1 MASDETS
8 ALRSTVRLAPRGG
21 GDVHVETGVPVLDR
35 LLEQVAR
42 YGRFDLTLAV
52 ASDTAETQ
60 IIAAGRALGTALVE
74 PLRAESATGHGAGY
88 IPSAEALAHV
98 ALDLSDDPCLVSNFD
113 LSADHV
119 GGLAGDMA
127 VRFLRELAQAAGIV
141 LHVRLV
147 EGSDTEHVLG
157 AIFKALG
164 VALGTAC
171 STVKEKA

>member
-1 MASDETS
+1 MASDKT
-8 ALRSTVRLAPRGG
+8 AATRSTVRLTPHGG
-21 GDVHVETGVPVLDR
+21 GDVHIETGVPVLDR

-42 YGRFDLTLAV
+42 YGHFDLTLAV
-52 ASDTAETQ
+52 ASDSAEAQ
-60 IIAAGRALGTALVE
+60 IVASGRALGSALVK
-74 PLRAESATGHGAGY
+74 PLRAAGASGYGDGY

-98 ALDLSDDPCLVSNFD
+98 AFDLSDDPCLVSNFD
-113 LSADHV
+113 LSAAHV

-147 EGSDTEHVLG
+147 EGNDTEHVLS

-171 STVKEKA
+171 NVATEKP